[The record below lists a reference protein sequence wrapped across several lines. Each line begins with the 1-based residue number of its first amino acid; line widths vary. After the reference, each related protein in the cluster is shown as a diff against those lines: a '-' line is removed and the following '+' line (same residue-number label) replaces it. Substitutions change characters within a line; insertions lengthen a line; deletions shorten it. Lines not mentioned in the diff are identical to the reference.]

1 MSSNLLSSNESF
13 IKSQESLVQGAIRTP
28 KPIDILQTKFD
39 KIINKYKASEN
50 AKITRKP
57 VILLN
62 EEKYDQGSKKESRR
76 KELNRRRSKKTERR
90 LDVEEH
96 ERALSEI
103 KKIATIMDSS
113 NTINKKS
120 HSRVNS
126 RSNLKLSEKIWGVEE
141 DEDDE
146 YEIFMG
152 QLSSSENSS
161 KSNLTYNSS
170 LSVES
175 DSNKNKTNSRNNEN
189 KFSNNSLN
197 SVGFTN
203 KESQKLVIPNQ
214 PNPIFDYLNVNNLQD
229 KREIFFSK
237 EDVFKKKIKND
248 DDANSYDSKK
258 DEQMDEE
265 KRLNEKKK
273 KTKLK
278 QFLKLHKEN
287 FLTEVPNALYTDIIN
302 ESIKILTKTSQNY
315 ISQLGK
321 KDESTIGSIKHLD
334 HLKELI
340 PSGNKYQ
347 QHIDNNSGKF
357 GPGYYQ
363 LCAPID
369 ENGQYVKLK
378 EKILINSLESLNSVN
393 SLKQ

>member
-120 HSRVNS
+120 HSR
-126 RSNLKLSEKIWGVEE
+126 E

>member
-1 MSSNLLSSNESF
+1 MSNNLLSSNESF
-13 IKSQESLVQGAIRTP
+13 IKSQESLVQGAIRIP

-39 KIINKYKASEN
+39 DIINKYKAPEN

-62 EEKYDQGSKKESRR
+62 EEKYDHGSKVKESRR
-76 KELNRRRSKKTERR
+76 KDLNRRRSKKTERR

-120 HSRVNS
+120 HSR
-126 RSNLKLSEKIWGVEE
+126 E
-141 DEDDE
+141 DEEDDE
-146 YEIFMG
+146 YDIFLG

-161 KSNLTYNSS
+161 KSCLTYNSS

-175 DSNKNKTNSRNNEN
+175 DGKNKSTSSNNEN

-197 SVGFTN
+197 SLGSANN
-203 KESQKLVIPNQ
+203 KQSQKLVIPNQ
-214 PNPIFDYLNVNNLQD
+214 PNPIFDYLGVNNLQD
-229 KREIFFSK
+229 KRDIFFSK
-237 EDVFKKKIKND
+237 EDVFRRNLNDNND
-248 DDANSYDSKK
+248 DAMSYDSKK

-287 FLTEVPNALYTDIIN
+287 FLSEVPNALYTDIIN

-315 ISQLGK
+315 TSQLGK
-321 KDESTIGSIKHLD
+321 KDESTISSIKHLE
-334 HLKELI
+334 HLQELI

-357 GPGYYQ
+357 GPGYFQ